1 VGDPGD
7 SREIGVPPDPLPREP
22 IYLLTAENVDITMRT
37 NPLRSPTMKKLVRF
51 AFLAVACAVLFA
63 PTPFAAG
70 QQAAAPP
77 QTKPAQMKRAPSPE
91 QMEIAK
97 IQAQIREL
105 EKKQAELRSKIAVAR
120 HQRDMDNKK
129 KDDELIAKLCSGFM
143 DFKEIMYK
151 SRIEALDIPAYLFL
165 PLQPRG
171 PKGHPA
177 LVWVHGGVHS
187 NFGSSF
193 IPLVRLAVD
202 RGYIVIA
209 PDYRGSTGYGQGYYD
224 AIDYGGYEVDDC
236 ISAVDD
242 LKANV
247 PQADMDRVGMIGWSH
262 GGFIT
267 LHTLIRDQGRV
278 FKCGYAGVP
287 VTNLVFRLG
296 YKGPNYAFDFV
307 TEKRIGGLP
316 YEKPDIYIERS
327 PLYHVDKIKVPVM
340 VHVATNDTDVNFV
353 EDQQMIHALEY
364 HIPHLA
370 ETKVYV
376 DPPGGHS
383 FDRLVNAEKTAPQ
396 YTIPQRDSLNRIW
409 TFLETNLKPYL
420 DGEGKVV
427 KGF

>member
-1 VGDPGD
+1 
-7 SREIGVPPDPLPREP
+7 
-22 IYLLTAENVDITMRT
+22 
-37 NPLRSPTMKKLVRF
+37 MKKLIRLSSFIV
-51 AFLAVACAVLFA
+51 ALALILVPAIQA
-63 PTPFAAG
+63 TG
-70 QQAAAPP
+70 QQQTAPP
-77 QTKPAQMKRAPSPE
+77 AQEKPVRTKPAPTPE
-91 QMEIAK
+91 QMEILK
-97 IQAQIREL
+97 IQTQIREL
-105 EKKQAELRSKIAVAR
+105 EKRAMELQAQIAPAR

-129 KDDELIAKLCSGFM
+129 KDDELIAKLCSGLV
-143 DFKEIMYK
+143 DYKKITYK

-177 LVWVHGGVHS
+177 LVWIHGGVHS

-193 IPLVRLAVD
+193 IPLVRAAVD

-209 PDYRGSTGYGQGYYD
+209 PDYRGSTGYGQAFYD
-224 AIDYGGYEVDDC
+224 AIDYGGYEVEDC
-236 ISAVDD
+236 ISAVDY

-247 PQADMDRVGMIGWSH
+247 PQADQDRIGMIGWSH

-267 LHTLIRDQGRV
+267 LHTLIRDQGQV
-278 FKCGYAGVP
+278 FKCGFAGVP

-296 YKGPNYAFDFV
+296 FKGPGYASSFT
-307 TEKRIGGLP
+307 TEKRIGGMP

-353 EDQQMIHALEY
+353 EDQQMVHALRY
-364 HIPHLA
+364 HIPNLA
-370 ETKVYV
+370 ETKVYI

-383 FDRLVNAEKTAPQ
+383 FDRLVNAEKTAMQNTP
-396 YTIPQRDSLNRIW
+396 PQRDSWNRIW

-420 DGEGKVV
+420 DGEGKVI